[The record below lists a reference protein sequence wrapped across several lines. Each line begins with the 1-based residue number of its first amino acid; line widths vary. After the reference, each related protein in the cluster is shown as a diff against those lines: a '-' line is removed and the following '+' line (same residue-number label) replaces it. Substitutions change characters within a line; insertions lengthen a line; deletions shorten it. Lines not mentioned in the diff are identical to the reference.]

1 MPTAAMRLLA
11 IDTSL
16 EACSVGVADDEGP
29 PLVLSEVIGRGHAE
43 RLPGMVEAAMD
54 QAGLAFADLDRVVV
68 ATGPGSFTGLR
79 VGIAAARGIG
89 LVIERPVVGVATL
102 QCHAETARAIDAGRP
117 VLAVLDGGRGE
128 IYGCL
133 YEADGF
139 PAGPPLMAPPAAF
152 ANHARAD
159 ALLAGSGA
167 DLVAAAM
174 GGLAVARIVH
184 RLASPDMAI
193 LCRLGR
199 AAPADGGK
207 PSPVYFRP
215 PDARPQ
221 DAARIARR

>member
-1 MPTAAMRLLA
+1 MPTAAMRLIA

-16 EACSVGVADDEGP
+16 EACSVGVAVGERP

-54 QAGLAFADLDRVVV
+54 RAGLAFAALDRVVV
-68 ATGPGSFTGLR
+68 TTGPGSFTGLR

-89 LVIERPVVGVATL
+89 LVIEMPVVGVATL
-102 QCHAETARAIDAGRP
+102 DCHAATARASGGDRP
-117 VLAVLDGGRGE
+117 VLAVLDAGRGE
-128 IYGCL
+128 VYGRL
-133 YEADGF
+133 FEADGL

-152 ANHARAD
+152 ALHARAD
-159 ALLAGSGA
+159 AILAGSGA

-174 GGLAVARIVH
+174 GGLAAARIAH
-184 RLASPDMAI
+184 RLSSPDMAT

-199 AAPADGGK
+199 AAPADGTR